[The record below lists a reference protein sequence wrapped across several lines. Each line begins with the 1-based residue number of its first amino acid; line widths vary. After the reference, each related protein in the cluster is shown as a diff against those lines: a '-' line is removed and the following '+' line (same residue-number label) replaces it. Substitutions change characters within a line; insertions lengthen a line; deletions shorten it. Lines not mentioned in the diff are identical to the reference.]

1 MKNKNNN
8 SKSELIKKLE
18 TEFSDLNT
26 KIQNLGSSL
35 KAGDKFIKKVGEE
48 QYCLLEDQYKHMVNY
63 RNVLGV
69 RISLIRNAN
78 V

>member
-48 QYCLLEDQYKHMVNY
+48 QYCLL
-63 RNVLGV
+63 
-69 RISLIRNAN
+69 
-78 V
+78 